1 MTVAEY
7 MDPARF
13 PLTTQAGLEPRQQ
26 MMIDAFNYDDLAA
39 VEEEGR
45 EMTPAETARW
55 EELKVKR
62 AAMPE
67 VSAELKRQ
75 GSGS

>member
-13 PLTTQAGLEPRQQ
+13 PLTTQGNLDPRQQ

-39 VEEEGR
+39 VEDEGR
-45 EMTPAETARW
+45 EMTPAEAARW
-55 EELKVKR
+55 VELQAKR
-62 AAMPE
+62 EARPGLI
-67 VSAELKRQ
+67 AELKAT
-75 GSGS
+75 